1 MDKMKNSGMSETMQ
15 TLTRKSACV
24 MLSLLLLLSA
34 VLPVKAAAETAS
46 AKVVRVGS
54 FEDTFNYVNEKGAR
68 KGYGYEL
75 LETLSGYTGWQFEYV
90 TCDWSDCFEKLK
102 NGEIDI
108 IGGISYTED
117 RTQEMLFSDEP
128 MGVEKYYLYAD
139 LSRADI
145 SASDFKTLNGKKIG
159 VLMGT
164 EPEVMLAEW
173 EEKYGL
179 KTEHVNISN
188 NEDVKQKLANHEIDC
203 FVSLEE
209 SFWAERGISTITR
222 VGESGIYYAI
232 NKNRPDIKEELD
244 DAMRALDEA
253 VPFYTADLYK
263 RYFSMDYTP
272 ILTGEEK
279 AWLRKHGAIRM
290 GFLASDSGVSTFDP
304 ATGEFTGVI
313 TDYIQFAADCLG
325 NQELEFQL
333 VGYDSKEA
341 ELDALKSGEIDM
353 IFHCDQNPNL
363 AEEYHFACTNT
374 TWTSN
379 LMAVTNKQHFNEN
392 NVNRIAVP
400 QNKLSLKKYLAF
412 YYPQWEIVDCDTQE
426 DAARLVKD
434 GQADCFVTG
443 ISSENKYSKKYSFY
457 SVPLVNPVR
466 SCFAVNS
473 GNRSLLSILNKTI
486 KAMPVNMLAGAL
498 AMYKSSA
505 RKVTLSDFIKDNFF
519 KVMLISSI
527 AVAVVL
533 LTILM
538 LLQKARKAEAAA
550 RKAASDTQE
559 LNAKLQVTVEKAESA
574 NRAKSTFLSN
584 MSHDIRTPMNA
595 IIGFTTLAL
604 SNIDDT
610 DRVKDYLGKTLA
622 SSNHLLSLIN
632 DVLDMSRIES
642 GKIHLEEVEVNLS
655 DVLHDLKTIVSGQI
669 YAKQLELYMDAMDVT
684 DEDVYCDKTRLN
696 QILLNL
702 LSNAIKFT
710 PAGGTVSVRVRQ
722 LAGKVR
728 GCGQY
733 EFRIKDNGIGMS
745 QEFAQKIFEP
755 FERERTSTVSR
766 IQGTGLGMAITKN
779 IVDMMGGTIEVQTAQ
794 GKGTEFTVCVPMR
807 AQTEQRPVEK
817 ITELEGLK
825 ALVVD
830 DDFNTCDSVT
840 KMLVKVGMRA
850 EWTLSGK
857 EAVLRAR
864 QSIEMSDVYHAY
876 IIDWRLPDMNG
887 IEVTRQI
894 RSLHDDTP
902 IIILTAY
909 DWSDIEVEAKAAGV
923 TAFCSKPMFM
933 SDLRETLMSALGQ
946 KSADAVQGLLPEK
959 NADFKGKHILLVED
973 NELNREIAQ
982 EILREYGFLVDSA
995 ENGAVAVEKV
1005 STAAPGSY
1013 DLVLMDVQMPIMD
1026 GYTATRKIRA
1036 LDDPARAKLP
1046 ILAMT
1051 ANAFD
1056 EDRRNALESGM
1067 NGFLSKPIVIDD
1079 LMQELRKIL

>member
-164 EPEVMLAEW
+164 EPEVMLTEW

-232 NKNRPDIKEELD
+232 NKKRPDIKEELD

-559 LNAKLQVTVEKAESA
+559 LNAKLQVAVEKAETA

-669 YAKQLELYMDAMDVT
+669 YAKQLELYMDVMDVT

-722 LAGKVR
+722 LAGKVH

-923 TAFCSKPMFM
+923 TAFCSKPMFL
-933 SDLRETLMSALGQ
+933 SDLRETLMSALDQ
-946 KSADAVQGLLPEK
+946 KPADAVQRLLLEK

-982 EILREYGFLVDSA
+982 EILQEYGFLVDSA

-1013 DLVLMDVQMPIMD
+1013 DLVLMDVQMPIMN

-1067 NGFLSKPIVIDD
+1067 NGFLSKPIVIGD
-1079 LMQELRKIL
+1079 LVQELHKIL

>member
-1 MDKMKNSGMSETMQ
+1 MQ

-75 LETLSGYTGWQFEYV
+75 LETLSGYAGWQFEYV

-209 SFWAERGISTITR
+209 SFWADLGISTITR

-559 LNAKLQVTVEKAESA
+559 LNAKLQVAVEKAESA

-669 YAKQLELYMDAMDVT
+669 FAKQLELYMDVMDVT

-923 TAFCSKPMFM
+923 TAFCAKPMFM

-946 KSADAVQGLLPEK
+946 KPADAVQRLLPEK

-982 EILREYGFLVDSA
+982 EILQEYGFLVDTA

-1079 LMQELRKIL
+1079 LVQELRKIL

>member
-15 TLTRKSACV
+15 TLTRKSVCV
-24 MLSLLLLLSA
+24 VLSLLLLLSA

-209 SFWAERGISTITR
+209 SFWAELGISTITR

-325 NQELEFQL
+325 NQKLEFQL

-550 RKAASDTQE
+550 RKAANDTQE
-559 LNAKLQVTVEKAESA
+559 LNAKLQVAVEKAESA

-610 DRVKDYLGKTLA
+610 ERVKDYLGKTLA

-669 YAKQLELYMDAMDVT
+669 FAKQLELYMDVMDVT

-722 LAGKVR
+722 PAGKVR

-745 QEFAQKIFEP
+745 QEFAKKIFEP

-794 GKGTEFTVCVPMR
+794 GKGTEFIVCVPMR

-864 QSIEMSDVYHAY
+864 QSIEMSDAYHAY

-946 KSADAVQGLLPEK
+946 KPADAVQRLLPEK

-1079 LMQELRKIL
+1079 LVQELHKIL

>member
-559 LNAKLQVTVEKAESA
+559 LNAKLQVAVEKAESA

-595 IIGFTTLAL
+595 IIGFTTLAI
-604 SNIDDT
+604 SNIDDK
-610 DRVKDYLGKTLA
+610 DRVKDYLTKTLA

-755 FERERTSTVSR
+755 FERERTSTVSG

-973 NELNREIAQ
+973 NALNREIAQ

-1079 LMQELRKIL
+1079 LMQELHKIL

>member
-1 MDKMKNSGMSETMQ
+1 MQ

-75 LETLSGYTGWQFEYV
+75 LETLSGYAGWQFEYV

-457 SVPLVNPVR
+457 SVPLLNPVK

-559 LNAKLQVTVEKAESA
+559 LNAKLQVAVEKAESA

-755 FERERTSTVSR
+755 FERERTSTVSG

-923 TAFCSKPMFM
+923 TAFCAKPMFM

-946 KSADAVQGLLPEK
+946 KPADAVQRLLPEK

-1079 LMQELRKIL
+1079 LVQELRKIL

>member
-559 LNAKLQVTVEKAESA
+559 LNAKLQVAVEKAESA

-610 DRVKDYLGKTLA
+610 ERVKDYLGKTLA

-669 YAKQLELYMDAMDVT
+669 YAKQLELYMDVMDVT
-684 DEDVYCDKTRLN
+684 DEDVYCDKNRLN

-722 LAGKVR
+722 LAGKVH

-857 EAVLRAR
+857 EAVLRSR

-923 TAFCSKPMFM
+923 TAFCAKPMFM

-946 KSADAVQGLLPEK
+946 KPADAVQGLLPEK

-1079 LMQELRKIL
+1079 LMQELHKIL

>member
-75 LETLSGYTGWQFEYV
+75 LETLSGYAGWQFEYV

-559 LNAKLQVTVEKAESA
+559 LNAKLQVAVEKAESA

-610 DRVKDYLGKTLA
+610 DRVKDYLAKTLA

-669 YAKQLELYMDAMDVT
+669 YAKQLELYMDVMDVT

-722 LAGKVR
+722 LAGKVH

-733 EFRIKDNGIGMS
+733 EFRIKDNGIGRS

-1079 LMQELRKIL
+1079 LVQELHKIL

>member
-457 SVPLVNPVR
+457 SVPLLNPVK

-559 LNAKLQVTVEKAESA
+559 LNAKLQVAVEKAESA

-610 DRVKDYLGKTLA
+610 ERVKDYLGKTLA

-669 YAKQLELYMDAMDVT
+669 YAKQLELYMDVMDVT

-923 TAFCSKPMFM
+923 TAFCAKPMFM

-946 KSADAVQGLLPEK
+946 KPADAVQGLLPEK

-1036 LDDPARAKLP
+1036 LDDPALGKLP
-1046 ILAMT
+1046 IIAMT

-1079 LMQELRKIL
+1079 LVQELHKIL